1 MNNTALWIMQGIL
14 AAMFIMPGYMKV
26 TSPAAKVREMNGMAP
41 GASIIQFRLLGW
53 LEWLGVIGIIVPWL
67 TGIAP
72 ILTPITAV
80 CFAIVM
86 VGAAVMHG
94 QKKDYKVMPLLA
106 VIFILS
112 VIVAYY
118 RF

>member
-1 MNNTALWIMQGIL
+1 MNTALWIMQGIL

-26 TSPAAKVREMNGMAP
+26 AMPAAKMREHNQLAP
-41 GASIIQFRLLGW
+41 DDTILQFRLLGW

-86 VGAAVMHG
+86 IGAAYVHA
-94 QKKDYKVMPLLA
+94 QKHDYKVMPLLA

-112 VIVAYY
+112 GVVAYY

>member
-1 MNNTALWIMQGIL
+1 MNTALWVGQAVL
-14 AAMFIMPGYMKV
+14 AAMFIMPGYMKAL
-26 TSPAAKVREMNGMAP
+26 SPAAKIREVNGLEP
-41 GASIIQFRLLGW
+41 GAPIAQYRLLGW

-86 VGAAVMHG
+86 IGAAVVHA
-94 QKKDYKVMPLLA
+94 QKGDYKVMPLLA

-112 VIVAYY
+112 AAVAYY